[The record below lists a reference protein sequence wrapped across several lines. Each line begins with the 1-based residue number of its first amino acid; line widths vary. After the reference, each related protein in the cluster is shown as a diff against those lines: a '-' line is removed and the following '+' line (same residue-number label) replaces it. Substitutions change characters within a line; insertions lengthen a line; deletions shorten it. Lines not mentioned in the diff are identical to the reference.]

1 MLNKSDELQVS
12 NVSDNSTVNQAYGDI
27 NNNINNNYNGL
38 QIKDVV
44 PLVHDL
50 VKSELEVCKLQAENT
65 VLRRFNEFTASL
77 ESELDKKFLI
87 K

>member
-1 MLNKSDELQVS
+1 MLNKSDKLQVS
-12 NVSDNSTVNQAYGDI
+12 NVSDNSTVNQAYDSI
-27 NNNINNNYNGL
+27 YNISNNYNGL

-44 PLVHDL
+44 PLVQAL

-65 VLRRFNEFTASL
+65 VLHRFNEFTASL
-77 ESELDKKFLI
+77 ESELDKKYLT

>member
-1 MLNKSDELQVS
+1 MLNKSDKLQVS
-12 NVSDNSTVNQAYGDI
+12 NVSDNSTVNQAYDSI
-27 NNNINNNYNGL
+27 YNINNNYNGL

-77 ESELDKKFLI
+77 ESELDKKFLTN

>member
-65 VLRRFNEFTASL
+65 VL
-77 ESELDKKFLI
+77 
-87 K
+87 